1 MPSGDVLDTTVCVTC
16 RPTAGYLLMTVP
28 EGWSRTSPARSTF
41 TGNLNSIT
49 VAGKPVAAAPT
60 VSSGDWDRARTG

>member
-16 RPTAGYLLMTVP
+16 RPAAGYLLLTVP
-28 EGWSRTSPARSTF
+28 EGWSRTGPANSTF
-41 TGNLNSIT
+41 TSNLNAIT

-60 VSSGDWDRARTG
+60 VSSGDWDWAWTG